1 MSRHNEKK
9 KNIVP
14 PADIILNMLNEKPGA
29 DLDLLDFYKGYI
41 RRASIEPVSYTHLDV
56 YKRQVDGSTQLIAEH
71 RPAMVDILKRENQH
85 VPFAVQRMDHGLCL
99 KWVLHGKF
107 LLPKEKAPG

>member
-41 RRASIEPVSYTHLDV
+41 RRASIET
-56 YKRQVDGSTQLIAEH
+56 I
-71 RPAMVDILKRENQH
+71 
-85 VPFAVQRMDHGLCL
+85 
-99 KWVLHGKF
+99 
-107 LLPKEKAPG
+107 

>member
-41 RRASIEPVSYTHLDV
+41 RRASIEPSYSEEGFDKGKHINEDLRQEIEIAFLKGLVSLRHN
-56 YKRQVDGSTQLIAEH
+56 I
-71 RPAMVDILKRENQH
+71 
-85 VPFAVQRMDHGLCL
+85 
-99 KWVLHGKF
+99 
-107 LLPKEKAPG
+107 

>member
-41 RRASIEPVSYTHLDV
+41 RRASIEPSIQ
-56 YKRQVDGSTQLIAEH
+56 KKGLIKGNIS
-71 RPAMVDILKRENQH
+71 MKI
-85 VPFAVQRMDHGLCL
+85 
-99 KWVLHGKF
+99 
-107 LLPKEKAPG
+107 